1 MDSKDLDVKMK
12 IRRIINTPGTNV
24 RTIIGNI
31 QGDEGVGKLIN
42 TLNQK
47 LEEEIKDEEK
57 ITTIKLVNPVKVTNP
72 NLNYLNIQ

>member
-31 QGDEGVGKLIN
+31 QGDKGVGKLIN

-57 ITTIKLVNPVKVTNP
+57 NYYNKVGKSCKSN
-72 NLNYLNIQ
+72 